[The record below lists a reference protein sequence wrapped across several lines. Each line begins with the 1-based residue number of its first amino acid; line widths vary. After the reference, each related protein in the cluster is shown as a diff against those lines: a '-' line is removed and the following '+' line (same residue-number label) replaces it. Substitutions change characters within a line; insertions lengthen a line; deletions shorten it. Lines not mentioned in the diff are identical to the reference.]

1 MSADRESP
9 AEVQNVTSLRPLAKV
24 RRPQI
29 LATAVELLREQGL
42 WSVRVSDVAKRAG
55 TSATGVIY
63 YFGTK
68 HELFKAAISDADAEF
83 YAAVWPELDRLESG
97 IERLAWLVVRSS
109 RSEWVLWMDLWV
121 YARRHPELL
130 ATQRGFSE
138 RWCGTIAAVVRHGRS
153 RGEFALVDAD
163 IDAVAAR
170 LAALMDGLA
179 IHMVNEDPGRTREHY
194 VEMSL
199 AGAAAE
205 LKCDLDAL
213 RAAAASAAPS

>member
-1 MSADRESP
+1 MRDEPDRAARVRSVP
-9 AEVQNVTSLRPLAKV
+9 ARRPLAKV

-42 WSVRVSDVAKRAG
+42 WSVRVSDVAERAG

-68 HELFKAAISDADAEF
+68 HELFKAAIADVDAEF
-83 YAAVWPELDRLESG
+83 YATVWPELERLESG
-97 IERLAWLVVRSS
+97 IERLAWLMVRSS

-121 YARRHPELL
+121 YARRHSDLL
-130 ATQRGFSE
+130 ATQRAFSE
-138 RWCGTIAAVVRHGRS
+138 RWCTTLASVVRHGLE
-153 RGEFALVDAD
+153 RGEFAVVDAD
-163 IDAVAAR
+163 AVAVR
-170 LAALMDGLA
+170 LAALTEGLA
-179 IHMVNEDPGRTREHY
+179 IHMVNEDPGRTADHY

-205 LKCDLDAL
+205 LGCDLEAL
-213 RAAAASAAPS
+213 RAAAASVPEP